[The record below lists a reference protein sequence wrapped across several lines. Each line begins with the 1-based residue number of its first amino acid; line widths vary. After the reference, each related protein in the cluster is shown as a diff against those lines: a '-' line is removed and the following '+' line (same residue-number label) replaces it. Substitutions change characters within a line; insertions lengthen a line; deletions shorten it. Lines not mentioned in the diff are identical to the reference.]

1 MPRIW
6 HRTGQFSS
14 GRCGVET
21 ALGGRTLPPHRPPA
35 FAAVDDASLRNH
47 EDIFSGTKC
56 VDRYL
61 NRRQG
66 IHCVF
71 EYPNK
76 RDLTLFA
83 FAFGV
88 AGCLMIWTINLS
100 IDRLLF
106 PDWDRKVSAP
116 IKLRVQSPLRE
127 RNLCHRSQEETPRT
141 LVTTMGAADVIDP
154 CLTAELEPRNAH

>member
-1 MPRIW
+1 
-6 HRTGQFSS
+6 
-14 GRCGVET
+14 
-21 ALGGRTLPPHRPPA
+21 
-35 FAAVDDASLRNH
+35 
-47 EDIFSGTKC
+47 
-56 VDRYL
+56 
-61 NRRQG
+61 
-66 IHCVF
+66 VF

-100 IDRLLF
+100 IDRLLS

-127 RNLCHRSQEETPRT
+127 RSLCHRSEEKIPRT
-141 LVTTMGAADVIDP
+141 LVTTKGPADAIDP
-154 CLTAELEPRNAH
+154 CHTAELEPKADIEAHIRLR